1 MIFQIFLIIFAVIAL
16 WKTYQQYQKDHVSL
30 HWFWIWVLLWAAVIF
45 VSLYPATTDM
55 VAEFVGVE
63 RGADLIVYIA
73 VVVLLFGFARII
85 VRQEKQ
91 RQELTELVRKMAI
104 EHAEKHEDKS

>member
-73 VVVLLFGFARII
+73 VVVLLFGFACKGGKTRAGIN
-85 VRQEKQ
+85 RTSEENGD
-91 RQELTELVRKMAI
+91 RACRKT
-104 EHAEKHEDKS
+104 